1 MTSMRPTVADLFA
14 EKGTRQ
20 RTNVYVD
27 SLDEAVAAHEGGI
40 DIITVQDSRMS
51 VDYREAAASAF
62 MVAGLEYGV
71 HVTTDDYLRAGFE
84 MMLLGADAVWSAASL
99 ETISRMRAE
108 GIPVVG
114 HVGLIPARR
123 TWTGGFRAVGKTA
136 ASALEVFRQTQAL
149 EEAGAFAAEI
159 EVVPAAV
166 ASAISARTSLYMISM
181 GSGSGCDAQY
191 LFSTDILGT
200 NRGHVP
206 RHAKQYRDLAI
217 AEDRLQA
224 ERVAAFAEYVAD
236 VGSGAFPADSQ
247 LVPIAAEELAAF
259 HAELETSTNG
269 ERSSRSDHAGD
280 SAISTGSVEKE
291 TGPFP

>member
-14 EKGTRQ
+14 EKGMTQ
-20 RTNVYVD
+20 RANVYVD
-27 SLDEAVAAHEGGI
+27 SLDEARAADDAGVGI
-40 DIITVQDSRMS
+40 VTVQDSMMS
-51 VDYREAAASAF
+51 ADIREAATNAF

-136 ASALEVFRQTQAL
+136 DSAIEVFRQTKAL

-166 ASAISARTSLYMISM
+166 ASAISAHTSLYMISM

-206 RHAKQYRDLAI
+206 RHAKQYRDLA
-217 AEDRLQA
+217 AEEDRLQA

-236 VGSGAFPADSQ
+236 VGSGAFPATDQ
-247 LVPIAAEELAAF
+247 LVGIHDAELAAF
-259 HAELETSTNG
+259 HAELSESGARGATMSATWESRPAVSSEVQ
-269 ERSSRSDHAGD
+269 ER
-280 SAISTGSVEKE
+280 
-291 TGPFP
+291 

>member
-1 MTSMRPTVADLFA
+1 MNSMRPTVADLIA
-14 EKGTRQ
+14 EKGSRQ

-27 SLDEAVAAHEGGI
+27 SLGEAIAAHEGGI
-40 DIITVQDSRMS
+40 DIVTVQDSRMS
-51 VDYREAAASAF
+51 AEYRDAAPSAF
-62 MVAGLEYGV
+62 MVAGLEYGI

-136 ASALEVFRQTQAL
+136 DSAISVFEQTRAL

-166 ASAISARTSLYMISM
+166 ATAISDRTSLYMISM
-181 GSGSGCDAQY
+181 GSGAGCDAQY

-206 RHAKQYRDLAI
+206 RHAKQYRDLA
-217 AEDRLQA
+217 AEEDRLQA
-224 ERVAAFAEYVAD
+224 ARVTAFAEYVAD
-236 VGSGAFPADSQ
+236 VASGSFPAEEH
-247 LVPIAAEELAAF
+247 LVEIDDTELAAF
-259 HAELETSTNG
+259 HKRLE
-269 ERSSRSDHAGD
+269 ER
-280 SAISTGSVEKE
+280 T
-291 TGPFP
+291 

>member
-1 MTSMRPTVADLFA
+1 MRPTVADLLA
-14 EKGTRQ
+14 EKGQRQ

-27 SLDEAVAAHEGGI
+27 SLAEAVAAGEAGI
-40 DIITVQDSRMS
+40 DIITVQDSIMS
-51 VDYREAAASAF
+51 ASYRESAPSAF
-62 MVAGLEYGV
+62 MVAGLEYGI
-71 HVTTDDYLRAGFE
+71 HVTTDDYLRAGFA
-84 MMLLGADAVWSAASL
+84 MMELGADAVWSAASL

-136 ASALEVFRQTQAL
+136 ASALSVFEQARAL

-166 ASAISARTSLYMISM
+166 ASAISERSSLYMISM
-181 GSGSGCDAQY
+181 GSGNGCDAQY

-206 RHAKQYRDLAI
+206 RHAKQYRDLA
-217 AEDRLQA
+217 AEEARIQA
-224 ERVAAFAEYVAD
+224 ERVAAFSEYVAD
-236 VGSGAFPADSQ
+236 VQSGAFPDDTQ
-247 LVPIAAEELAAF
+247 LVPIADEEFAAF
-259 HAELETSTNG
+259 QQGLG
-269 ERSSRSDHAGD
+269 ERSSRSRRDE
-280 SAISTGSVEKE
+280 S
-291 TGPFP
+291 